1 MSNCCRYVTGD
12 VTDEYLAELHSA
24 RNDRAMERKKSDT
37 VAIAVPVPA
46 HGTAAA
52 PAAVPAAYNLES
64 SSSDNSSSSS
74 VAVSN
79 GTNGVHM
86 NGSAAAS
93 NGVH

>member
-1 MSNCCRYVTGD
+1 VTGD

-64 SSSDNSSSSS
+64 SSNDSSSNSSSSS
-74 VAVSN
+74 SAACN
-79 GTNGVHM
+79 GTNGVHL
-86 NGSAAAS
+86 NGNGAS

>member
-1 MSNCCRYVTGD
+1 VTGD

-52 PAAVPAAYNLES
+52 PAAVPAAYNLV
-64 SSSDNSSSSS
+64 SSSSS
-74 VAVSN
+74 AAVNATAAACN
-79 GTNGVHM
+79 GTNGVHL
-86 NGSAAAS
+86 NGSATS

>member
-1 MSNCCRYVTGD
+1 VTGD

-64 SSSDNSSSSS
+64 SSSSDANSSSSS
-74 VAVSN
+74 SAACN
-79 GTNGVHM
+79 GTNGVHL
-86 NGSAAAS
+86 NGNGAAS